1 VPFLEDFLMNYRNAQ
16 RLANGWIDC
25 EIEHP
30 NHGWIPFTCSPND
43 TGAQI
48 DVAALHAQMD
58 ADPATA
64 VYVPPTQEELDATT
78 AKAVREERDY
88 RLASEVDP
96 VVSNPLRWAD
106 LTAEKQSEWAAHRRA
121 LLDITAQSGFPHSV
135 VWPTKPE

>member
-1 VPFLEDFLMNYRNAQ
+1 MNYRNAH

-30 NHGWIPFTCSPND
+30 DHGWIPCTCNPND
-43 TGAQI
+43 TGAQFN
-48 DVAALHAQMD
+48 VAALHAQMD

-64 VYVPPTQEELDATT
+64 AYVPPTQEELDAAAAT
-78 AKAVREERDY
+78 AVRQQRDNL
-88 RLASEVDP
+88 LATEVDP
-96 VVSNPLRWAD
+96 IVSNPLRWAD
-106 LTAEKQSEWAAHRRA
+106 LSAEKQAEWATYRRA

>member
-1 VPFLEDFLMNYRNAQ
+1 MNYRNAQ
-16 RLANGWIDC
+16 RLANGRIDC
-25 EIEHP
+25 EIEHETF
-30 NHGWIPFTCSPND
+30 GWIPFTCDPND

-48 DVAALHAQMD
+48 NVAALHAQID

-64 VYVPPTQEELDATT
+64 AYVPPTQEELDA
-78 AKAVREERDY
+78 AAAEAVRAERGTK
-88 RLASEVDP
+88 LASEVDP

-106 LTAEKQSEWAAHRRA
+106 LTAEKQAEWAAYRRA